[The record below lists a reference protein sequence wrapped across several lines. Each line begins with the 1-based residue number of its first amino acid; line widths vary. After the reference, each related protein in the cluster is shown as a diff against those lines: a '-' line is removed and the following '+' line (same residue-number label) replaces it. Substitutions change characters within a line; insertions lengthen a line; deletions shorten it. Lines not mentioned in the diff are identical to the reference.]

1 MMMAEDYKLVDTP
14 VEQPLS
20 MHPKKFALW
29 LFIVTVVM
37 IFAAFTSAHIVRQA
51 DGDWLIYDIPSMLWY
66 TSGIILLSSVF
77 MQWAYIAA
85 KKDKLEQVKIA
96 LTITTALG
104 IVFLFGQLKAWD
116 QLVDAGVFF
125 VGNPA
130 GSFMYIFTG
139 IHGVHLI
146 SGVIYLIYMLISSFR
161 YKVHSKNMLNM
172 EMSATWWHFL
182 GGLWIYLFIFLL
194 LNH

>member
-1 MMMAEDYKLVDTP
+1 MMMAENYKLVDAP

-51 DGDWLIYDIPSMLWY
+51 DGDWLIYDLPSMLWY
-66 TSGIILLSSVF
+66 TSGIIILSSIF
-77 MQWAYIAA
+77 MQWAYISA
-85 KKDKLEQVKIA
+85 KRDKPEQVKLA
-96 LTITTALG
+96 LAITTVLG
-104 IVFLFGQLKAWD
+104 ILFLVGQVKAWG
-116 QLVDAGVFF
+116 QMVDANVYFT
-125 VGNPA
+125 GNPA
-130 GSFMYIFTG
+130 GSFLYIFTG
-139 IHGVHLI
+139 IHGLHLV

>member
-1 MMMAEDYKLVDTP
+1 MMAEDYKLVDTP

-51 DGDWLIYDIPSMLWY
+51 DGDWLIYDLPTMLWY
-66 TSGIILLSSVF
+66 TSAIILLSSVF
-77 MQWAYIAA
+77 MQWAYMAA
-85 KKDKLEQVKIA
+85 KKDKPEQVKLA
-96 LTITTALG
+96 LAITTVMG
-104 IVFLFGQLKAWD
+104 ILFLVGQVKAWG
-116 QLVDAGVFF
+116 QLVDNNIYFN
-125 VGNPA
+125 GNPA
-130 GSFMYIFTG
+130 GSFLYVFTF
-139 IHGVHLI
+139 VHALHLV
-146 SGVIYLIYMLISSFR
+146 SGVIYLIYMLISSYK
-161 YKVHSKNMLNM
+161 YKVHAKNMLNM
-172 EMSATWWHFL
+172 EMCSTWWHFL

>member
-1 MMMAEDYKLVDTP
+1 MMMVEDYKLVDAP
-14 VEQPLS
+14 MEQPLS

-51 DGDWLIYDIPSMLWY
+51 DGDWLIYDLPPMLLY

-77 MQWAYIAA
+77 MQWAYMAA

-96 LTITTALG
+96 LTVTSLLG
-104 IVFLFGQLKAWD
+104 ILFLFGQVQAWG
-116 QLVDAGVFF
+116 QMVDANVYFT
-125 VGNPA
+125 GNPA
-130 GSFMYIFTG
+130 GSFLYIFTG
-139 IHGVHLI
+139 IHGLHLI

-172 EMSATWWHFL
+172 EMSSTWWHFL
-182 GGLWIYLFIFLL
+182 GGLWIYLYIFLL

>member
-1 MMMAEDYKLVDTP
+1 MMMAENYKLVDAP

-51 DGDWLIYDIPSMLWY
+51 DGDWLIYDLPSMLWY
-66 TSGIILLSSVF
+66 TSGIIILSSVF
-77 MQWAYIAA
+77 MQWAYKSA
-85 KKDKLEQVKIA
+85 KRDKPEQVKLA
-96 LTITTALG
+96 LAITTVLG
-104 IVFLFGQLKAWD
+104 ILFLVGQVKAWG
-116 QLVDAGVFF
+116 QMVDANVYFT
-125 VGNPA
+125 GNPA
-130 GSFMYIFTG
+130 GSFLYIFTG
-139 IHGVHLI
+139 IHGLHLV

>member
-1 MMMAEDYKLVDTP
+1 MAEDYKLVDTP

-51 DGDWLIYDIPSMLWY
+51 DGDWLIYDIPSMHWY

-104 IVFLFGQLKAWD
+104 IVFLFGQLQAWD

-182 GGLWIYLFIFLL
+182 SGLWIYLFIFLL

>member
-104 IVFLFGQLKAWD
+104 IVFLFGQLQAWD

>member
-1 MMMAEDYKLVDTP
+1 MMAENYKLVDAP
-14 VEQPLS
+14 LEQPLS

-29 LFIVTVVM
+29 LFIVTVIM

-51 DGDWLIYDIPSMLWY
+51 DGDWLIYDLPQMFWY
-66 TSGIILLSSVF
+66 TSGIILVSSGF
-77 MQWAYIAA
+77 MHWAYMAA
-85 KKDKLEQVKIA
+85 KKDKPEQVKIA
-96 LTITTALG
+96 LTIATLLG
-104 IVFLFGQLKAWD
+104 VVFLFGQLEAYS
-116 QLVDAGVFF
+116 QLVDQGVFF

-130 GSFMYIFTG
+130 GSFVYIFTG
-139 IHGVHLI
+139 VHGLHLI

>member
-1 MMMAEDYKLVDTP
+1 MMAENYKLVDAP

-29 LFIVTVVM
+29 LFIVTVIM

-51 DGDWLIYDIPSMLWY
+51 DGDWLIYDLPQMFWY
-66 TSGIILLSSVF
+66 TSGIILVSSGF
-77 MQWAYIAA
+77 MHWAYMAA
-85 KKDKLEQVKIA
+85 KKDKPEQVKIA
-96 LTITTALG
+96 LTIATLLG
-104 IVFLFGQLKAWD
+104 VVFLFGQLEAYS
-116 QLVDAGVFF
+116 QLVDQGVFF

-130 GSFMYIFTG
+130 GSFVYIFTG
-139 IHGVHLI
+139 VHGLHLI

>member
-1 MMMAEDYKLVDTP
+1 MMAEDYKLVDTP

-104 IVFLFGQLKAWD
+104 IVFLFGQLQAWD

>member
-1 MMMAEDYKLVDTP
+1 MMMAENYKLVDAP

-29 LFIVTVVM
+29 LFIVTVIM

-51 DGDWLIYDIPSMLWY
+51 DGDWLIYDLPSMLWY
-66 TSGIILLSSVF
+66 TSGIIILSSIF
-77 MQWAYIAA
+77 MQWAYISA
-85 KKDKLEQVKIA
+85 KRDKPEQVKLA
-96 LTITTALG
+96 LAITTVLG
-104 IVFLFGQLKAWD
+104 ILFLVGQVKAWG
-116 QLVDAGVFF
+116 QMVDANVYFT
-125 VGNPA
+125 GNPA
-130 GSFMYIFTG
+130 GSFLYIFTG
-139 IHGVHLI
+139 IHGLHLV

>member
-1 MMMAEDYKLVDTP
+1 MMMAENYKLVDAP

-51 DGDWLIYDIPSMLWY
+51 DGDWLIYDLPSMLWY
-66 TSGIILLSSVF
+66 TSGIIILSSVF

-85 KKDKLEQVKIA
+85 KKDKLEQVK
-96 LTITTALG
+96 LALG
-104 IVFLFGQLKAWD
+104 ITTILGILFLFGQLKAWE
-116 QLVDAGVFF
+116 QMVNANVYFT
-125 VGNPA
+125 GNPA
-130 GSFMYIFTG
+130 GSFLYIFTG
-139 IHGVHLI
+139 IHALHLI
-146 SGVIYLIYMLISSFR
+146 SGVIYLIYMLISSLR
-161 YKVHSKNMLNM
+161 NKVHSENMLNM
-172 EMSATWWHFL
+172 EMSSTWWHFL

>member
-1 MMMAEDYKLVDTP
+1 MVEDYKLVDTP
-14 VEQPLS
+14 AAQPLS

-51 DGDWLIYDIPSMLWY
+51 DGDWLIYDMPKMLWY
-66 TSGIILLSSVF
+66 TSGIILVSSVF
-77 MQWAYIAA
+77 MQWAYWAA
-85 KKDKLEQVKIA
+85 KKDKPEQVKIA
-96 LTITTALG
+96 LAVTNVLG
-104 IVFLFGQLKAWD
+104 ILFLIGQLKAWD
-116 QLVDAGVFF
+116 ELVANDVFF

-130 GSFMYIFTG
+130 GSFMYVFTG
-139 IHGVHLI
+139 IHGAHLI
-146 SGVIYLIYMLISSFR
+146 SGVIFLIYMLISAFR
-161 YKVHSKNMLNM
+161 YRVHSKNMLNM
-172 EMSATWWHFL
+172 EMATTWWHFL

>member
-1 MMMAEDYKLVDTP
+1 MMMAENYKLVDAP

-51 DGDWLIYDIPSMLWY
+51 DGDWLIYDLPSMLWY
-66 TSGIILLSSVF
+66 TSGIIILSSLF
-77 MQWAYIAA
+77 MQWAYISA
-85 KKDKLEQVKIA
+85 KRDKPEQVKLA
-96 LTITTALG
+96 LAITTVLG
-104 IVFLFGQLKAWD
+104 ILFLVGQVKAWG
-116 QLVDAGVFF
+116 QMVDANVYFT
-125 VGNPA
+125 GNPA
-130 GSFMYIFTG
+130 GSFLYIFTG
-139 IHGVHLI
+139 IHGLHLV

>member
-1 MMMAEDYKLVDTP
+1 MMMAENYKLVDAP

-51 DGDWLIYDIPSMLWY
+51 DGDWLIYDLPSMLWY
-66 TSGIILLSSVF
+66 TSGIIILSSVF

-85 KKDKLEQVKIA
+85 KKDKLEQVK
-96 LTITTALG
+96 LSLGITTILG
-104 IVFLFGQLKAWD
+104 ILFLFGQLKAWE
-116 QLVDAGVFF
+116 QMVDANVYFT
-125 VGNPA
+125 GNPA
-130 GSFMYIFTG
+130 GSFLYIFTG
-139 IHGVHLI
+139 IHALHLI
-146 SGVIYLIYMLISSFR
+146 SGVIYLIYMLISSLR
-161 YKVHSKNMLNM
+161 NKVHSENMLNM
-172 EMSATWWHFL
+172 EMSSTWWHFL